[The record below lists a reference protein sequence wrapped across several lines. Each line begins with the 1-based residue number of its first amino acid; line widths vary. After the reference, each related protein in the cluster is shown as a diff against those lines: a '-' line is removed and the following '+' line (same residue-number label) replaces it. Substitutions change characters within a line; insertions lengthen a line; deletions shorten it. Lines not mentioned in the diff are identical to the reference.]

1 MISGKTKLAGF
12 FASPASHSLSPMM
25 HNAAFEACGVDAVYL
40 AFDVDQ
46 TTLEQ
51 AVESIRTFA
60 MLGVNVSMPNKTA
73 VIDYLDELSPEA
85 KLIGAVNTIVNREG
99 KLIGYNTDG
108 MGFVRS
114 VKETGHSIANSKITV
129 LGAGGAAK
137 AIIVQMALE
146 GAKEIVVYKRK
157 NATFYSLKSY
167 FDQVAAQTGCVIQVY
182 DYADETQLE
191 KDLASSSL
199 LVNAT
204 DIGMGKK
211 KDKLPLSDTS
221 FLHSKLAVFDLIY
234 SPKETKLLKEAKNR
248 GAQSYNGLGML
259 IHQGAIAFELWTHK
273 EMPVGLIREMIE
285 GRKET

>member
-25 HNAAFEACGVDAVYL
+25 YNTSFEIYDINAIYL

-46 TTLEQ
+46 ESLEQ
-51 AVESIRTFA
+51 AVAGIRTFS

-85 KLIGAVNTIVNREG
+85 KLIGAVNTIVNRKG
-99 KLIGYNTDG
+99 HLIGYNTDG

-114 VKETGHSIANSKITV
+114 VKETGHSIKNRKIIV

-146 GAKEIVVYKRK
+146 GAHEIIVYKRK
-157 NATFYSLKSY
+157 NANFLPLKSY
-167 FDQVAAQTGCVIQVY
+167 FDQVAAQTGCLLCLW
-182 DYADETQLE
+182 DYADEVQLA
-191 KDLASSSL
+191 KDLETADL

-204 DIGMGKK
+204 DIGMGEKK
-211 KDKLPLSDTS
+211 ASLPIANVGL
-221 FLHSKLAVFDLIY
+221 LHADLAVFDLIY
-234 SPKETKLLKEAKNR
+234 SPKETRLLQEAKKV
-248 GAQSYNGLGML
+248 GAQGYNGLGML
-259 IHQGAIAFELWTHK
+259 IHQGAIAFELWTNK
-273 EMPVGLIREMIE
+273 EMPVQLVREKIE
-285 GRKET
+285 GR

>member
-25 HNAAFEACGVDAVYL
+25 HNTSFEACGVDAIYL

-46 TTLEQ
+46 ESLEQ
-51 AVESIRTFA
+51 AVASIRTFS

-85 KLIGAVNTIVNREG
+85 KLIGAVNTIVNHEG
-99 KLIGYNTDG
+99 RLTGYNTDG

-114 VKETGHSIANSKITV
+114 VKETGHSIENRKITV

-146 GAKEIVVYKRK
+146 GAREIVVYKRK
-157 NATFYSLKSY
+157 NATFLPLKSY
-167 FDQVAAQTGCVIQVY
+167 FDQVAAQTGCLIRVC
-182 DYADETQLE
+182 DYADEDQLA
-191 KDLASSSL
+191 KDLASSDV

-204 DIGMGKK
+204 DIGMGTK
-211 KDKLPLSDTS
+211 KDSLPIANVGL
-221 FLHSKLAVFDLIY
+221 LHADLAVFDLIY
-234 SPKETKLLKEAKNR
+234 SPKETRLLQEAKKI
-248 GAQSYNGLGML
+248 GAKGYNGLGML
-259 IHQGAIAFELWTHK
+259 IHQGAIAFELWTQK
-273 EMPVGLIREMIE
+273 EMPVQLVREKIE
-285 GRKET
+285 GR